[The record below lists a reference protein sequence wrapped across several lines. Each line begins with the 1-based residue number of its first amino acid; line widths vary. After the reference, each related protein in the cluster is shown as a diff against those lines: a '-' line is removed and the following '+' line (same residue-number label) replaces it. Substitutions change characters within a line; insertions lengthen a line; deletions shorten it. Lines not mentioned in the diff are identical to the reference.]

1 MHRPFNP
8 ATRTLRLFGAAALL
22 ITAAATA
29 DRIEVA
35 AAQGTSQ
42 QKSACVG
49 SRARSCDLRVYQVMV
64 EAFVDGDPAHD
75 YGDGY
80 GTSHHR
86 GDLRGIIQSLDYI
99 AGLGMNALW
108 LTPIFDSDAGAPQ
121 ERLGGTGTD
130 LKLDATGYFTRDYF
144 RVDPRFGTLADLR
157 ELVAEAHARGLYVL
171 LDGVFGHH
179 KGGLRPSP
187 EGRLPVDSTD
197 PADYGG
203 DPAGYPGRV
212 VDYDAPETLAFYEE
226 VARYWIREAGIDG
239 WRLDQ
244 AYQVPLSAWRVL
256 RDAVREEAGKRPG
269 NPGYLVAEIFA
280 DANRIRNEAFGPAT
294 DPALDSAFDF
304 PVRYATVG
312 VLAGEENGTSRRP
325 PSVIDEPWAFGAH
338 STTYREEALP
348 NLMLGNHDLVRFGDL
363 LQRSGLADPG
373 DALYWARHRLAFL
386 LQGAYSGPIT
396 RYYGEELG
404 DEVPDYASRV
414 TFDCANRGLCDDHVA
429 RTSGKVPGV
438 SIPAED
444 LPAGALELLDFHRA
458 VMAARR
464 ALPALSHGSR
474 NHLYSDHRVYAD
486 LKRYAGQ
493 EVVFAM
499 NVTDKPH
506 TLVLD
511 STLFDADTPDAWDV
525 LEDRAVPAMGDR
537 LEVTLAPQSGR
548 YLLLAEKAPA
558 ALGINSGLNDA
569 WFEPA
574 TAGQGVFVNVFP
586 DRRLLFLAWFT
597 FDAEPSDAGA
607 VLGAPGQRWFTAIGP
622 YQGNLA
628 ELDLQVT
635 GGGVFNQGTPLPSTG
650 SVGRIR
656 LEVRDCTRIILRYE
670 HDQPALSGSMTLQ
683 RVVPDNVTLCEAL
696 DTAD

>member
-1 MHRPFNP
+1 MTNIAP
-8 ATRTLRLFGAAALL
+8 TRALRLAFAACLL
-22 ITAAATA
+22 WTATATA
-29 DRIEVA
+29 DRIEVDTVRGSG
-35 AAQGTSQ
+35 QP
-42 QKSACVG
+42 KSACVG
-49 SRARSCDLRVYQVMV
+49 PRARSCDLRIYQVMV

-108 LTPIFDSDAGAPQ
+108 LTPVFDSHAGAPQ

-157 ELVAEAHARGLYVL
+157 ELVTEAHARGLAVL

-179 KGGLRPSP
+179 KGGLVPSP

-212 VDYDAPETLAFYEE
+212 VDYDAPETLAFFEE
-226 VARYWIREAGIDG
+226 VARFWIREAGIDG

-244 AYQVPLSAWRVL
+244 AYQVPLPAWRTL
-256 RDAVREEAGKRPG
+256 RDAVREEAAKRPG

-280 DANRIRNEAFGPAT
+280 DANRIRDEAFGPAS

-312 VLAGEENGTSRRP
+312 VLAGEENGLSRRP

-338 STTYREEALP
+338 SGIYRENALP

-363 LQRSGLADPG
+363 LQRASIANPG
-373 DALYWARHRLAFL
+373 DTLYWARHRLAFL
-386 LQGAYSGPIT
+386 LQGAYTGPIT

-404 DEVPDYASRV
+404 DELPGYASRV

-438 SIPAED
+438 TVTEAD
-444 LPAGALELLDFHRA
+444 LAPEALELLDFHRA
-458 VMAARR
+458 VMTARR
-464 ALPALSHGSR
+464 TLPALSHGSR
-474 NHLYSDHRVYAD
+474 THLYSDSRVYAD

-499 NVTDKPH
+499 NVTDQPH
-506 TLVLD
+506 TLVLAGD
-511 STLFDADTPDAWDV
+511 LFEASTADAWDV
-525 LEDRAVPAMGDR
+525 LGNQPVQAEDGV
-537 LEVTLAPQSGR
+537 LEVDLPPQSGR
-548 YLLLAEKAPA
+548 YLLLASEAPA
-558 ALGINSGLNDA
+558 GLRINPGLNDA

-574 TAGQGVFVNVFP
+574 TSGQGVFINVFP
-586 DRRLLFLAWFT
+586 DRRQLFLAWFT
-597 FDAEPSDAGA
+597 FDTELSDAPA
-607 VLGAPGQRWFTAIGP
+607 TLGAPGQRWFTAFGP
-622 YQGNLA
+622 YQANLA

-635 GGGVFNQGTPLPSTG
+635 AGGIFDQGAPVPGTG
-650 SVGRIR
+650 PVGRVR
-656 LEVRDCTRIILRYE
+656 LEVQDCTRIVM
-670 HDQPALSGSMTLQ
+670 S
-683 RVVPDNVTLCEAL
+683 
-696 DTAD
+696 

>member
-1 MHRPFNP
+1 L
-8 ATRTLRLFGAAALL
+8 ACAALL
-22 ITAAATA
+22 LSTAAATA
-29 DRIEVA
+29 DRIEVDLV
-35 AAQGTSQ
+35 QGSSQ
-42 QKSACVG
+42 PKSACVG
-49 SRARSCDLRVYQVMV
+49 PRARSCDLRIYQVMV

-86 GDLRGIIQSLDYI
+86 GDLRGIIRSLDYI

-108 LTPIFDSDAGAPQ
+108 LTPVFDSDAGAPQ

-144 RVDPRFGTLADLR
+144 RVDPRFGTLEDLR
-157 ELVAEAHARGLYVL
+157 ELVTEAHARGLYVL

-179 KGGLRPSP
+179 KGGLARSP

-212 VDYDAPETLAFYEE
+212 VDYDAPETLAFFEE
-226 VARYWIREAGIDG
+226 VARYWIREVGIDG

-244 AYQVPLSAWRVL
+244 AYQVPLPAWRVL
-256 RDAVREEAGKRPG
+256 RDAVREEAAKRPG
-269 NPGYLVAEIFA
+269 NPGYLVAEIFDAA
-280 DANRIRNEAFGPAT
+280 DRIRDDAFGPAS

-338 STTYREEALP
+338 SGNYREDALP

-363 LQRSGLADPG
+363 LQRASIANPEDN
-373 DALYWARHRLAFL
+373 LYWARHRLAFL
-386 LQGAYSGPIT
+386 LQGAYTGPIT

-404 DEVPDYASRV
+404 DELPDYAARV

-438 SIPAED
+438 TVNEAD
-444 LPAGALELLDFHRA
+444 LSPDALELLDFHRA
-458 VMAARR
+458 VMAARQ

-474 NHLYSDHRVYAD
+474 VHLYSDNRVYAD

-493 EVVFAM
+493 EVVFVM
-499 NVTDKPH
+499 NVTDQPH
-506 TLVLD
+506 TLVLGEG
-511 STLFDADTPDAWDV
+511 LFETRTADAWDV
-525 LEDRAVPAMGDR
+525 LANHPVQAEGGALAVDLP
-537 LEVTLAPQSGR
+537 PQSGR
-548 YLLLAEKAPA
+548 YLLLANEAPA
-558 ALGINSGLNDA
+558 ALEINPGLNDA
-569 WFEPA
+569 WFEP
-574 TAGQGVFVNVFP
+574 TTSGQGVFINVFP
-586 DRRLLFLAWFT
+586 DRRQLFLAWFT
-597 FDAEPSDAGA
+597 FDAEASAA
-607 VLGAPGQRWFTAIGP
+607 AANLGAPGHRWFTAFGP
-622 YQGNLA
+622 YQANLA

-635 GGGVFNQGTPLPSTG
+635 AGGIFDQGSPVPGTET
-650 SVGRIR
+650 VGRVR
-656 LEVRDCTRIILRYE
+656 LEVRDCTRIIMSYE
-670 HDQPALSGSMTLQ
+670 HDEPPLSGTIPLQ
-683 RVVPDNVTLCEAL
+683 RIVTDNAALCEAL
-696 DTAD
+696 DSISR

>member
-1 MHRPFNP
+1 MTITAP
-8 ATRTLRLFGAAALL
+8 TYVLRLACAAFLL
-22 ITAAATA
+22 TSTSAAA
-29 DRIEVA
+29 DRIEVDT
-35 AAQGTSQ
+35 AQGSSQ
-42 QKSACVG
+42 PKSACVG
-49 SRARSCDLRVYQVMV
+49 PRARSCDLRTYQVMV

-86 GDLRGIIQSLDYI
+86 GDLRGIIQSLDFI

-108 LTPIFDSDAGAPQ
+108 LTPVFDSDAGAPQ

-157 ELVAEAHARGLYVL
+157 ELVTEAHARGLYVL

-179 KGGLRPSP
+179 KGGLVPSP

-197 PADYGG
+197 PADYDGN
-203 DPAGYPGRV
+203 PAGYPGRV
-212 VDYDAPETLAFYEE
+212 VDYDAPETLAFFEE
-226 VARYWIREAGIDG
+226 VARFWIREVGVDG

-244 AYQVPLSAWRVL
+244 AYQVPLPAWRVL
-256 RDAVREEAGKRPG
+256 RDAVREEAAKRPG
-269 NPGYLVAEIFA
+269 NPGYLVAEVFDAA
-280 DANRIRNEAFGPAT
+280 DRIQDDAFGPAN

-312 VLAGEENGTSRRP
+312 VLAGEESGFSRRP

-338 STTYREEALP
+338 SGTYREAALP

-363 LQRSGLADPG
+363 LQRASIANPE

-404 DEVPDYASRV
+404 DELPGYASQV

-438 SIPAED
+438 TVTAAD
-444 LPAGALELLDFHRA
+444 LLPEARELLDFHRA
-458 VMAARR
+458 VMAARQ

-474 NHLYSDHRVYAD
+474 AHLYSDSRVYAD

-493 EVVFAM
+493 EVIFAM
-499 NVTDKPH
+499 NVTDQDH

-511 STLFDADTPDAWDV
+511 GSLFEARLPDAWDV
-525 LEDRAVPAMGDR
+525 LENRPVPATGGA
-537 LEVTLAPQSGR
+537 LAVDLPPQSGR
-548 YLLLAEKAPA
+548 YLLLADEAPA
-558 ALGINSGLNDA
+558 SLQINPGLNDA

-574 TAGQGVFVNVFP
+574 TAGQGVFINVFP
-586 DRRLLFLAWFT
+586 DRRQLFLAWFT
-597 FDAEPSDAGA
+597 FDAELSDASA
-607 VLGAPGQRWFTAIGP
+607 RLGAPGQRWFTAFGP
-622 YQGNLA
+622 YQANLA
-628 ELDLQVT
+628 ELDLQMT
-635 GGGVFNQGTPLPSTG
+635 AGGIFDAGAPVPGTEP
-650 SVGRIR
+650 VGRVR
-656 LEVRDCTRIILRYE
+656 LEVRDCTRIVMSYE
-670 HDQPALSGSMTLQ
+670 HDDPPLSGTLPLQ
-683 RVVPDNVTLCEAL
+683 RIVPDNVALCETL
-696 DTAD
+696 DSIGQ